1 MKILSMVVLVLLI
14 SQMVQAEEKVND
26 IWGNEAGYAKDESQ
40 SKMLR
45 HMAKQ
50 RAMQA
55 NMTAEERKQ
64 LRESQKSGCGSVN
77 IGNID
82 GAKDNAETVVIIK
95 GDVINANN
103 NCK

>member
-1 MKILSMVVLVLLI
+1 MKLIIFLCIYLVI
-14 SQMVQAEEKVND
+14 SQLSHAEEETND
-26 IWGNEAGYAKDESQ
+26 IWGKDAGFMEDDSQ
-40 SKMLR
+40 ATILR

-55 NMTAEERKQ
+55 NMTDE
-64 LRESQKSGCGSVN
+64 QKSKMRENQSNGCGAVN
-77 IGNID
+77 IGNASSSD
-82 GAKDNAETVVIIK
+82 GDAEAVVIIK